1 MKKYR
6 VEQQKLFIAS
16 VSRFKNAG
24 FVDISM
30 SISGRY
36 ESRHVCI
43 DPFVYIFWSSQKFIW
58 ILKKRGWWPDNFFYA
73 KATLVWYICI
83 YRKSKTS
90 NISETIYQFVHK
102 CVSRLCTVQ
111 NHILIISCFLSTVFQ
126 KKCQYISVIVR
137 IINFVGESLQWISQK
152 AFFRCLLVQSFLF
165 FN

>member
-126 KKCQYISVIVR
+126 KNVYI
-137 IINFVGESLQWISQK
+137 FLSLLELSILWDYSLPWISQK